1 MANSRKDEISRA
13 LSKVRG
19 KIPDHVTLI
28 VVTKTFPVTDLQYLY
43 ELGERNFGENRDGEG
58 REKAESL
65 AEDSLA
71 EDIVW
76 HFQGGL
82 QSNKLRSIVS
92 WSDYIHSLDDLDHA
106 TKISNAALSL
116 NKKQNCFI
124 QVNLDSTPAGAD
136 TEPHSNRSGINVD
149 VLPAFAQALAELE
162 GIKVV
167 GVMGVGPLHHDPR
180 PAFELLQSASHELQ
194 KIVPSATF
202 ISAGMSGDF
211 EIAIEYGATHVRIG
225 SSILG
230 SR

>member
-1 MANSRKDEISRA
+1 MANARKDEISRA

-19 KIPDHVTLI
+19 KIPNHVRLI

>member
-1 MANSRKDEISRA
+1 MANARKDEISRA

-43 ELGERNFGENRDGEG
+43 ELGERNFGENRDSEG
-58 REKAESL
+58 REKAEFF
-65 AEDSLA
+65 AEDGA
-71 EDIVW
+71 KDIVW

>member
-19 KIPDHVTLI
+19 KIPNHVTLI

-58 REKAESL
+58 REKAEFF
-65 AEDSLA
+65 AEDGA
-71 EDIVW
+71 KDIVW

>member
-1 MANSRKDEISRA
+1 MSTARKDEISRA
-13 LSKVRG
+13 LNAVRYQ
-19 KIPDHVTLI
+19 IPGHVTLI
-28 VVTKTFPVTDLQYLY
+28 VVTKTFPVSDLKYLY

-58 REKAESL
+58 SEKAESL
-65 AEDSLA
+65 AEDLA
-71 EDIVW
+71 DDIVW
-76 HFQGGL
+76 HFQGGI

-124 QVNLDSTPAGAD
+124 QVNLDSTAASAN
-136 TEPHSNRSGINVD
+136 TEPHSNRSGINID
-149 VLPAFAQALAELE
+149 NLPTFAGALAELE
-162 GIKVV
+162 GVKVV

-180 PAFELLQSASHELQ
+180 PSFELLHSASQELQ
-194 KIVPSATF
+194 KVFPTATF

-211 EIAIEYGATHVRIG
+211 EIAIECGATHVRIG

>member
-43 ELGERNFGENRDGEG
+43 ELGERNFGENRDSEG

-65 AEDSLA
+65 AK
-71 EDIVW
+71 DIVW

-92 WSDYIHSLDDLDHA
+92 WSQYIHSLDNLDHA
-106 TKISNAALSL
+106 TKISNVALSV
-116 NKKQNCFI
+116 NKEQNCFI
-124 QVNLDSTPAGAD
+124 QINLDSAPTGANQD
-136 TEPHSNRSGINVD
+136 SHSNRSGINVD
-149 VLPAFAQALAELE
+149 DLPAFAQTLAELE

-180 PAFELLQSASHELQ
+180 PGFELLQSASHELQ
-194 KIVPSATF
+194 KILPSATF

>member
-1 MANSRKDEISRA
+1 MSNARKDEISRA
-13 LSKVRG
+13 LNDVRY
-19 KIPDHVTLI
+19 KIPGHVTLI
-28 VVTKTFPVTDLQYLY
+28 VVTKTFPVSDLKYLY

-58 REKAESL
+58 SEKAESL
-65 AEDSLA
+65 AEDLA
-71 EDIVW
+71 DDIVW
-76 HFQGGL
+76 HFQGGI

-106 TKISNAALSL
+106 TKISKAALSL

-124 QVNLDSTPAGAD
+124 QVNLDSTPAGAN
-136 TEPHSNRSGINVD
+136 TEPHSNRSGINID
-149 VLPAFAQALAELE
+149 NLPIFAGALAEL
-162 GIKVV
+162 GGVKVV

-180 PAFELLQSASHELQ
+180 PSFELLHSASQELQ
-194 KIVPSATF
+194 KVFPTATF

-211 EIAIEYGATHVRIG
+211 EIAIECGATHVRIG

>member
-1 MANSRKDEISRA
+1 MSNARKDEISRA
-13 LSKVRG
+13 LNDVRY
-19 KIPDHVTLI
+19 KIPGHVTLI
-28 VVTKTFPVTDLQYLY
+28 VVTKTFPVSDLKYLY

-58 REKAESL
+58 SEKAESL
-65 AEDSLA
+65 AEDLA
-71 EDIVW
+71 DDIVW
-76 HFQGGL
+76 HFQGGI

-124 QVNLDSTPAGAD
+124 QVNLDSTPAGAN
-136 TEPHSNRSGINVD
+136 TEPHSNRSGINID
-149 VLPAFAQALAELE
+149 NLPIFAGALAEL
-162 GIKVV
+162 GGVKVV

-180 PAFELLQSASHELQ
+180 PSFELLHSASQELQ
-194 KIVPSATF
+194 KVFPTATF

-211 EIAIEYGATHVRIG
+211 EIAIECGATHVRIG